1 MSTTALKKLIYQT
14 LFTSNVSIVYF
25 KKAHLG
31 INVLPVCIS
40 AFLGFFSIFTL
51 KVCFSYQSSI
61 GYGAGNAKIG
71 LLTYSPQPILSS
83 SAPLLAS
90 L

>member
-25 KKAHLG
+25 KKAHLA

-40 AFLGFFSIFTL
+40 AFLGFFLFL
-51 KVCFSYQSSI
+51 R
-61 GYGAGNAKIG
+61 
-71 LLTYSPQPILSS
+71 
-83 SAPLLAS
+83 
-90 L
+90 